1 MAAPPF
7 DKLRAVSP
15 VEPLDEQIITQLG
28 LRRERSW
35 SVYDHP
41 NLIRAASVLCFLVAW
56 EFYGRRTDPIL
67 LTYPTAVVWAAVQLI
82 RTGELPRQLL
92 VSLTTLGVGFGLS
105 LVLGVGLGLAMGRSR
120 VAEAALEPHMNALYA
135 TPQVA
140 LTPLLMMW
148 FGLGFTVKAVI
159 IFLFA
164 FFPILINTA
173 SGVRNVSASMVEVGA
188 AYMASE
194 RQILLKV
201 IFPAA
206 LPFIM
211 AGVRLA
217 VGRAIVGMVVA
228 ELFTAITGLGAM
240 LTLYGNLFETAK
252 MFVVII
258 VLGLL
263 GVALIRATQAL
274 ERRMARWKETERATQ

>member
-1 MAAPPF
+1 MPA
-7 DKLRAVSP
+7 
-15 VEPLDEQIITQLG
+15 EDERIIAELG
-28 LRRERSW
+28 LRREHSRSL
-35 SVYDHP
+35 YDYP
-41 NLIRAASVLCFLVAW
+41 NSIRAFSVICFLIVW
-56 EFYGRRTDPIL
+56 EIYGRRVDPLL
-67 LTYPTAVVWAAVQLI
+67 LTYPTAVVQAAWALI
-82 RTGELPRQLL
+82 KSGELPRQMLE
-92 VSLTTLGVGFGLS
+92 SLTTLAVGFGAS
-105 LVLGVGLGLAMGRSR
+105 VVLGVGLGLVMGRSR
-120 VAEAALEPHMNALYA
+120 VASAALEPHMNALYA

-148 FGLGFTVKAVI
+148 FGLGFTVKAVV

-173 SGVRNVSASMVEVGA
+173 SGVRNVSASTIEVGR

-194 RQILLKV
+194 KQILLKV
-201 IFPAA
+201 VFPAA
-206 LPFIM
+206 VPFIM
-211 AGVRLA
+211 AGIRLA

-252 MFVVII
+252 MFVIVI

-263 GVALIRATQAL
+263 GVVLVRATQAL
-274 ERRMARWKETERATQ
+274 ERRMARWKETERAVE

>member
-1 MAAPPF
+1 VASAAF
-7 DKLRAVSP
+7 
-15 VEPLDEQIITQLG
+15 QLV
-28 LRRERSW
+28 RS
-35 SVYDHP
+35 
-41 NLIRAASVLCFLVAW
+41 
-56 EFYGRRTDPIL
+56 
-67 LTYPTAVVWAAVQLI
+67 
-82 RTGELPRQLL
+82 GELPRQMLE
-92 VSLTTLGVGFGLS
+92 SLTTLGIGFGIS
-105 LVLGVGLGLAMGRSR
+105 VVLGVGLGLVMGRSR
-120 VAEAALEPHMNALYA
+120 IAEAILDPHMNALYA

-140 LTPLLMMW
+140 LTPLFMMW

-173 SGVRNVSASMVEVGA
+173 IGVRNVGSSTIEVGR

-206 LPFIM
+206 VPFIM
-211 AGVRLA
+211 AGIRLA

-252 MFVVII
+252 MFVVVI

-263 GVALIRATQAL
+263 GVALIRVTQAL
-274 ERRMARWKETERATQ
+274 ERRMARWKETERASR